1 MAGGGDDMDTPSRR
15 TFLAISA
22 GTLCVFHGQRAA
34 FASARSDWLSLSAS
48 ARLNLANV
56 LNLRLFFNNKDAF
69 GLAGLMTVRQVE
81 GELGRYPDA
90 SLLLF
95 PFKQKNSSAE
105 TQAFLPGPDAAS
117 PIIPTAAM
125 DTQGLPP
132 DEYFCHYVLKAP
144 PENFIGFELGTPL
157 PSSTDKWPWQ
167 SNVQIGNDTVVFRW
181 TSSNL
186 NHPWFAGSR
195 WIPDNEHGEV
205 WRARIIAGVRR
216 AATLTP

>member
-1 MAGGGDDMDTPSRR
+1 MDTPSRR
-15 TFLAISA
+15 AFLAISA
-22 GTLCVFHGQRAA
+22 GTLCAFHGWRAT
-34 FASARSDWLSLSAS
+34 FASAQSDWLGLSAS
-48 ARLNLANV
+48 ARLNLANA

-69 GLAGLMTVRQVE
+69 GLAGLMTIRQVE

-95 PFKQKNSSAE
+95 PFKRKNSRPE
-105 TQAFLPGPDAAS
+105 TQAFLPGPDAAR
-117 PIIPTAAM
+117 PIIPTIAM

-132 DEYFCHYVLKAP
+132 DEYFCHYLLKAP
-144 PENFIGFELGTPL
+144 REGFIGFELGTPL
-157 PSSTDKWPWQ
+157 ASGTDKWPWH
-167 SNVQIGNDTVVFRW
+167 SNVQVGNDTVGIRW

-195 WIPDNEHGEV
+195 WIPDNEHGEP

-216 AATLTP
+216 VATLAS